1 MQQPLVLDPLVLV
14 ERWLRGYNVCGE
26 MDLPTLP
33 GQSAGP
39 ILVAD
44 DSPLFRDML
53 QKMLQGW
60 GYQVIVV
67 SDGQQA
73 WECLRQPDGPRM
85 ALLDWMMPGME
96 GAEVCR
102 KVRACIRERYVYM
115 MLLSVRS
122 ELEDVVEGIESGADD
137 YIVKPFQIDELRA
150 RLVAGQRV
158 LALQAELVEAREAL
172 REQATRDGLTG
183 LWNRTAIFDIL
194 QSELARSNRSGEP
207 LIVLMA
213 DLDGFKPVNDHFG
226 HMTGDAVLRQVAA
239 RMRASVRRYD
249 SVGRY
254 GGEEFLIVLPGCEL
268 PGGLVLAER
277 IRDAIGTEVFRAGDT
292 EIALTCSLGAAGAV
306 PPAVY
311 HADDLVR
318 EADAALYRAKRR
330 GRNRVEASSGA
341 EEPSLPLSRS
351 TITPERV

>member
-1 MQQPLVLDPLVLV
+1 M
-14 ERWLRGYNVCGE
+14 ES
-26 MDLPTLP
+26 PTSRESS
-33 GQSAGP
+33 SAQ

-53 QKMLQGW
+53 QKMLLEW

-73 WECLRQPDGPRM
+73 WDSLRQPNGPRL

-102 KVRACIRERYVYM
+102 QVRAGIRDRYVYI
-115 MLLSVRS
+115 MLLSVRAD
-122 ELEDVVEGIESGADD
+122 LEDVVTGMESGADD
-137 YIVKPFQIDELRA
+137 SIVKPFQVDELHA
-150 RLVAGQRV
+150 RLRAGRRV
-158 LALQAELVEAREAL
+158 LALQEELVEAREAL

-194 QSELARSNRSGEP
+194 QNELARSGRSGES

-226 HMTGDAVLRQVAA
+226 HMAGDAVLRQVAA
-239 RMRASVRRYD
+239 RMRTSVRRYD
-249 SVGRY
+249 AVGRY

-277 IRDAIGTEVFRAGDT
+277 IRDAIGRECFRAGDA
-292 EIALTCSLGAAGAV
+292 EIKLTCSLGAACAI
-306 PPAVY
+306 PPAVPQ
-311 HADDLVR
+311 ADDLVR
-318 EADAALYRAKRR
+318 EADAALYRAKRQ
-330 GRNRVEASSGA
+330 GRDRVEAA
-341 EEPSLPLSRS
+341 PSAVRPA
-351 TITPERV
+351 

>member
-1 MQQPLVLDPLVLV
+1 M
-14 ERWLRGYNVCGE
+14 ESSTSRE
-26 MDLPTLP
+26 SS
-33 GQSAGP
+33 SAQ

-53 QKMLQGW
+53 QKMLLEW

-73 WECLRQPDGPRM
+73 WDSLRQPNGPRL

-102 KVRACIRERYVYM
+102 KVRATVHDRYIY
-115 MLLSVRS
+115 MLLFSVRAD
-122 ELEDVVEGIESGADD
+122 LQDVVKGIESGADD
-137 YIVKPFQIDELRA
+137 YIVKPFQVDELRA

-158 LALQAELVEAREAL
+158 LALQDELVEAREAL
-172 REQATRDGLTG
+172 RERATRDGLTG

-194 QSELARSNRSGEP
+194 QNELARSNRSGEP

-213 DLDGFKPVNDHFG
+213 DLDGFKPVNDEFG
-226 HMTGDAVLRQVAA
+226 HMAGDAVLRQAA
-239 RMRASVRRYD
+239 GRMRASVRRYD
-249 SVGRY
+249 AVGRY

-268 PGGLVLAER
+268 PGGLVQAER
-277 IRDAIGTEVFRAGDT
+277 IRNAIAAETFRLEDT
-292 EIALTCSLGAAGAV
+292 EIKLTCSLGAACAM
-306 PPAVY
+306 PPAIN

-318 EADAALYRAKRR
+318 QADAALYRAKRQ
-330 GRNRVEASSGA
+330 GRNRVEAA
-341 EEPSLPLSRS
+341 SLPEHPSQPFLRS
-351 TITPERV
+351 PATPETV